1 MTTVAGVLSAGIH
14 SHHVAGSA
22 IYIEEHQAL
31 SSSCYLLMFQ
41 VVSWVF
47 TRHNGYFQ
55 ICAPQSCIDVGFRSP
70 PCQQTFIAESPC
82 MEMEFVNLNLLSS
95 LSRPHVA
102 LAFLCFR
109 ATHGNWKTQAHTG
122 RLFVDYAAFPI
133 NSARFDANVF
143 TSTVTGY

>member
-22 IYIEEHQAL
+22 IYIDEHQAL

-41 VVSWVF
+41 VGSWVF

-55 ICAPQSCIDVGFRSP
+55 ICAPQSCIDVGFHSP

-82 MEMEFVNLNLLSS
+82 MEIEFVNLNLLSS
-95 LSRPHVA
+95 LSRPHVT
-102 LAFLCFR
+102 LAFLRFR
-109 ATHGNWKTQAHTG
+109 ATRGNWRRKHTQ
-122 RLFVDYAAFPI
+122 VAFLWI
-133 NSARFDANVF
+133 TLRFQ
-143 TSTVTGY
+143 STRCAWTQTYSLPR